1 MPGVNTI
8 ATYTAEQ
15 ILKNVEENAVIKITI
30 NKKVMR
36 IRLGSVRLR
45 TFKEKGTTCV
55 CCGREG
61 TLMGLD
67 LPIGQTR
74 PHFNLYCVED
84 NTRILM
90 TKDHIVPK
98 SRGGKNRISNMQTMC
113 CRCNSRK
120 GDKTPEEYDIYM
132 EK

>member
-1 MPGVNTI
+1 MPGVKTI
-8 ATYTAEQ
+8 ATYQAEQ
-15 ILKNVEENAVIKITI
+15 ILKNVEENAVIKITVG
-30 NKKVMR
+30 KEVMMV
-36 IRLGSVRLR
+36 RLGSVRLR

-84 NTRILM
+84 NGRILM

-98 SRGGKNRISNMQTMC
+98 SKGGKDRLKNLQTMC
-113 CRCNSRK
+113 KRCNETK
-120 GDKTPEEYDIYM
+120 GNSAA
-132 EK
+132 